1 MNATLIYFFHTLENI
16 AIAAS
21 VTIAAIHFERIS
33 ILWFLVLILLN
44 GITLKKE
51 KQNED

>member
-33 ILWFLVLILLN
+33 ILWFLILILLN
-44 GITLKKE
+44 DVNITKE
-51 KQNED
+51 KRYED